1 MKFKLVYLISI
12 SVALLSACRQKAS
25 ETASQAPQ
33 TAVETP
39 AAPTTAAQTALPWAS
54 HTDPIC
60 EMDVE
65 ETVED
70 TVHYQG
76 KAYGF
81 CSAHCKGK
89 FQENPAKYA
98 VK

>member
-39 AAPTTAAQTALPWAS
+39 AAQTAAAQTALPWAS

-60 EMDVE
+60 EMDVD
-65 ETVED
+65 ETAED

-76 KAYGF
+76 KVYGF

-89 FQENPAKYA
+89 FQENPGKYA